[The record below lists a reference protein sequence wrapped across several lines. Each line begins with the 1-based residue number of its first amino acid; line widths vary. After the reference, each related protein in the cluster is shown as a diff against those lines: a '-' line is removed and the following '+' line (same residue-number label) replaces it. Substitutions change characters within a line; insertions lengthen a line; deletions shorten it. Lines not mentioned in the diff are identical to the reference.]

1 VRVTSEMMISQS
13 LQRLSTR
20 LLRYERAQSDVATGK
35 RIRTPSDDPAGASRA
50 LTLRASQRAREQ
62 ESRNADDALG
72 WLGISASQLQSAV
85 DRLQRARDLSV
96 RAAST
101 LSASERSAIAQ
112 ELESIQTELVGLAN
126 SSYRGR
132 PLFAG
137 FAGGPAVSGGPG
149 AWSYS
154 GDTGEITRRVGERE
168 GVRINVTAAE
178 VFGLTPTDGGV
189 FARLDEA
196 AAGIRAGDTTAGTD
210 AIAAM
215 DEAIRLVSDSQARLG
230 ANTNWVESA
239 QLRGQ
244 EVLQAIRVELSEV
257 EDVDLAEAMMD
268 LQTQQVAYEATLRAL
283 ARALPPSLV
292 TFLS

>member
-1 VRVTSEMMISQS
+1 MMISQS

-35 RIRTPSDDPAGASRA
+35 RIRTPSDD
-50 LTLRASQRAREQ
+50 
-62 ESRNADDALG
+62 
-72 WLGISASQLQSAV
+72 
-85 DRLQRARDLSV
+85 
-96 RAAST
+96 
-101 LSASERSAIAQ
+101 
-112 ELESIQTELVGLAN
+112 
-126 SSYRGR
+126 
-132 PLFAG
+132 
-137 FAGGPAVSGGPG
+137 
-149 AWSYS
+149 
-154 GDTGEITRRVGERE
+154 
-168 GVRINVTAAE
+168 AAE
-178 VFGLTPTDGGV
+178 VFGPTPTDGGV

-215 DEAIRLVSDSQARLG
+215 DEAIRLVSDSQARIG

-239 QLRGQ
+239 HLRGQ